1 MKQTQ
6 VVQAYIPNWPELGVR
21 KMWPQAMQIPEFG
34 LYMPDDWTSTEKTER
49 RYFYGILCTLAPDFV
64 EDSISGA
71 RHDRDNYHRLR
82 EQPEEQVDMSQDWGE
97 MLLEEPFEST
107 SKSRL
112 QYFPYDFILFLL

>member
-1 MKQTQ
+1 LPRENRCPLRFIQQVSRKEKKIMKQTQ

-71 RHDRDNYHRLR
+71 RLDRENYHRLR
-82 EQPEEQVDMSQDWGE
+82 EQPEE
-97 MLLEEPFEST
+97 
-107 SKSRL
+107 
-112 QYFPYDFILFLL
+112 